1 MKATEIFIT
10 LGLYVPLIVVLAICI
25 ALEVYLAK
33 RKSRWPGLV
42 MPVLW
47 FVYILLMTVA
57 AVAGYAQAY
66 GEPLPLSAGLVW
78 SALLSLV
85 QANIPTY
92 VLLAVYFFCRSG
104 RRRKKQLDRM
114 QVQDL

>member
-1 MKATEIFIT
+1 MVIWVHIA
-10 LGLYVPLIVVLAICI
+10 VVLLIAAAVI
-25 ALEVYLAK
+25 ALQVYL
-33 RKSRWPGLV
+33 SRRQAWWPGLV
-42 MPVLW
+42 LPVLW

-104 RRRKKQLDRM
+104 RRRRKQLDRM

>member
-1 MKATEIFIT
+1 MNPIRWFVI
-10 LGLYVPLIVVLAICI
+10 LALMAAAC
-25 ALEVYLAK
+25 ALEVFLAK

-42 MPVLW
+42 LPVLW
-47 FVYILLMTVA
+47 FVYLLLMTVA
-57 AVAGYAQAY
+57 AVAGYAPAY

-92 VLLAVYFFCRSG
+92 VLLAVYWFCR
-104 RRRKKQLDRM
+104 RRRKRREDVEKM
-114 QVQDL
+114 KIQDL